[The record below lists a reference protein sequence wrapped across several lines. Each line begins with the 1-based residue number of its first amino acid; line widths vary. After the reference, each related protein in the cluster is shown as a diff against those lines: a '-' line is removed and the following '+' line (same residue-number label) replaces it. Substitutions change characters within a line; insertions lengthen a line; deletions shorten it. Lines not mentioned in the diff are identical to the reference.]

1 MNVKN
6 KLYKQFCKT
15 TNPSRRKQLHEFFR
29 NYRNLTIIL
38 TRISEEKY
46 YKSFFEDKKDSKVVW
61 EDIWSII
68 NMQNKKSNNIGQ
80 TVFKQYRLEY

>member
-1 MNVKN
+1 M
-6 KLYKQFCKT
+6 
-15 TNPSRRKQLHEFFR
+15 
-29 NYRNLTIIL
+29 IL